1 MLIKHKG
8 DFVKGLLLLVS
19 FLVVLVLMFCPLFN
33 GKNALEASDD
43 LFNSIAKGSANYIP
57 GIKKQADA
65 YKGKAFDV
73 TVKLKSPEMTQ
84 KVTKLFTTAGA
95 QVTPKENELEVK
107 GDLGGVM
114 LAALTDA
121 DAMFNNR
128 EAEIS
133 SKYGF
138 PGKEVLFAWHRA
150 FKEVDK
156 SLKKQKLFK
165 ESKFL
170 DTVIKKG
177 VELGYNFANIVP
189 ETASSKAGILTFAL
203 VFYVIYTLWWGIGI
217 LMLFEGFGLQ
227 MKAGAKKEV

>member
-8 DFVKGLLLLVS
+8 EFLKGFLLFIS
-19 FLVVLVLMFCPLFN
+19 FLVVLFLMFMPLVN

-65 YKGKAFDV
+65 FKGKALDA
-73 TVKLKSPEMTQ
+73 TIKLKSPEMTQ
-84 KVTKLFTTAGA
+84 KVTKLLTTAGA

-107 GDLGGVM
+107 GDLGGVII
-114 LAALTDA
+114 AALNDA

-128 EAEIS
+128 ETEVS
-133 SKYGF
+133 SKYGM
-138 PGKEVLFAWHRA
+138 PGKEALFAWHGA
-150 FKEVDK
+150 FKEIDK

-165 ESKFL
+165 EAKFL

-189 ETASSKAGILTFAL
+189 ETASSKAGILAFSL